1 MITTKGTTKTMK
13 KATKFKETITRKG
26 TTKTKKK
33 MIAMEGDDQ
42 RGEEGNKIQG
52 GQSRSGKR

>member
-1 MITTKGTTKTMK
+1 MK